1 MRNISEIINNYH
13 FDNTNYIL
21 RMSLLRATLFTCHNN
36 SSVISRYSL
45 QKCILRG
52 RSQNIW
58 ETAKREF
65 TKVTQRCARKNVNES
80 KLSLYFLKFGFSG
93 LGITAVCILKSSNQ
107 FVFCKEAK
115 RISDINPI
123 SLSDP
128 ELNFEWTKFFQYLYP
143 HIWYLLLALSSALI
157 VALLNIQIPQCVG
170 SVINVLTEICQNRND
185 SAKQVILQLIQ
196 PAFTLGRMY
205 IAQAFFTFIYI
216 YTLSHVG
223 ERVAVS
229 LRQDLFKSIIMQDIA
244 FFDKTRS
251 GEIVS
256 RLTSDIQDFK
266 SSFKICI
273 SQGLRSLTQIIGCV
287 ISVIVISPQLT
298 ILVVFSLPPIIFI
311 GTLLG
316 RSLRKLSLEAQNQV
330 AKSTAVCEETI
341 QNIRTV
347 RAFAAEEKEA
357 EMYYKEIERSSDLYE
372 RLGLGISFFQ
382 AGTNLMLNGILLST
396 LYFGG
401 ELLSTGQLSPGN
413 LMAFLMATQTIQ
425 KSLGQLSVLFGTFVR
440 GQSAGARIFQYL
452 GMPPSPM
459 TTGGDVIADKS
470 LAGNIVFKNVTFSY
484 PTRRDHVILKNFNLH
499 IPAGKTV
506 AIVGTSGN
514 GKSTVAVLLE
524 RFYDVDEGSITIDGR
539 DIRSLNS
546 SYLRGNVLGYINQE
560 PILFATSIMENIR
573 YGRQN
578 ATDEE
583 VIEAAKEANAHEFI
597 TKFPNSYST
606 EVGERGTQLSGGQ
619 KQRVAIARALL
630 KQPSVLILDEATS
643 ALDYESERIV
653 QKAIEN
659 VTRGRTVLVIAHR
672 LSTIKGADV
681 IVVLQ
686 RGVIVEMGTHPE
698 LIKRKGAYYTLVNE
712 QEKENM

>member
-1 MRNISEIINNYH
+1 
-13 FDNTNYIL
+13 
-21 RMSLLRATLFTCHNN
+21 MSMLRAVLFKCHNN
-36 SSVISRYSL
+36 FSIISRYPL
-45 QKCILRG
+45 QKYVLQG
-52 RSQNIW
+52 KNQNIW
-58 ETAKREF
+58 GIAKHEF
-65 TKVTQRCARKNVNES
+65 IKNTQKCSKENVNES
-80 KLSLYFLKFGFSG
+80 KSFLSYIFKFGLGG
-93 LGITAVCILKSSNQ
+93 LGVTTACILRSHNQ
-107 FVFCKEAK
+107 IVLCREAK
-115 RISDINPI
+115 RISDIK
-123 SLSDP
+123 SDTP
-128 ELNFEWTKFFQYLYP
+128 ELTFEWTKFLKYLYP
-143 HIWYLLLALSSALI
+143 HIWYLLVALSSALI

-170 SVINVLTEICQNRND
+170 SIINVLTEICQSKND
-185 SAKQVILQLIQ
+185 STKEIFMHLTQ
-196 PAFTLGRMY
+196 PAFVLARMY
-205 IAQAFFTFIYI
+205 IAQAFFTFVYI

-229 LRQDLFKSIIMQDIA
+229 LRQDLFKSIIMQDIE

-251 GEIVS
+251 GKIVS

-266 SSFKICI
+266 SSFKTCI
-273 SQGLRSLTQIIGCV
+273 AQGLRSLTQIIGCV

-298 ILVVFSLPPIIFI
+298 TLVVFSLPTIIFV

-316 RSLRKLSLEAQNQV
+316 RSLRKLSMEALNQV
-330 AKSTAVCEETI
+330 AKSTAVCEEAI

-357 EMYYKEIERSSDLYE
+357 EMFYKEVERSSELYE
-372 RLGLGISFFQ
+372 RLGFGIGFFQ
-382 AGTNLMLNGILLST
+382 AGTNLLLNGILLST

-401 ELLSTGQLSPGN
+401 QLLSTGELSPGN

-440 GQSAGARIFQYL
+440 GQSAGARVFQYL
-452 GMPPSPM
+452 DMPPSPM
-459 TTGGDVIADKS
+459 MTGGDIITDKS
-470 LAGNIVFKNVTFSY
+470 LAGNIVFKNVKFSY
-484 PTRRDHVILKNFNLH
+484 PTRLDHIILKNFNLH

-506 AIVGTSGN
+506 AIVGASGN
-514 GKSTVAVLLE
+514 GKSTVAALLE

-546 SYLRGNVLGYINQE
+546 SYLRGNVFGYINQE
-560 PILFATSIMENIR
+560 PTLFATSIMENIR
-573 YGRQN
+573 FGKQN
-578 ATDEE
+578 ATDDE

-597 TKFPNSYST
+597 TKFPNGYET

-659 VTRGRTVLVIAHR
+659 ATRGRTVLVIAHR

-686 RGVIVEMGTHPE
+686 RGVIVEMGTHSE
-698 LIKRKGAYYTLVNE
+698 LIKRKSVYYTLVNE

>member
-1 MRNISEIINNYH
+1 MSMLRAVLFKYHNSSIFSRYPLQKYYLQGKNISGI
-13 FDNTNYIL
+13 
-21 RMSLLRATLFTCHNN
+21 
-36 SSVISRYSL
+36 V
-45 QKCILRG
+45 
-52 RSQNIW
+52 
-58 ETAKREF
+58 KREF
-65 TKVTQRCARKNVNES
+65 VKSTQKCSKKNVNES
-80 KLSLYFLKFGFSG
+80 KFISYIFKFGLSG
-93 LGITAVCILKSSNQ
+93 LGVTSACILKSQSQ
-107 FVFCKEAK
+107 IVLCREAK
-115 RISDINPI
+115 RISD
-123 SLSDP
+123 LKSDTP
-128 ELNFEWTKFFQYLYP
+128 ELTFEWTKFFKYLYP

-170 SVINVLTEICQNRND
+170 SVINVLTEICQSKSD
-185 SAKQVILQLIQ
+185 STKQIILQLTQ
-196 PAFTLGRMY
+196 PAFVLARMY
-205 IAQAFFTFIYI
+205 IAQAFFTFVYI

-229 LRQDLFKSIIMQDIA
+229 LRQDLFKSIIMQDIE

-266 SSFKICI
+266 SSFKTCI
-273 SQGLRSLTQIIGCV
+273 AQGLRSLTQIIGCV

-298 ILVVFSLPPIIFI
+298 TLVIFSLPTIIFI

-316 RSLRKLSLEAQNQV
+316 RSLRKLSMEALNQV
-330 AKSTAVCEETI
+330 AKSTAVCEEAI

-357 EMYYKEIERSSDLYE
+357 EMFYKEVQRSCEIYE
-372 RLGLGISFFQ
+372 RLGFGIGFFQ
-382 AGTNLMLNGILLST
+382 AGTNLLLNGILLST

-401 ELLSTGQLSPGN
+401 QLLSTGELSPGG

-440 GQSAGARIFQYL
+440 GQSAGARVFQYL
-452 GMPPSPM
+452 DMPPSPM
-459 TTGGDVIADKS
+459 MTDGDIITDKS
-470 LAGNIVFKNVTFSY
+470 LAGNIVFKNVKFSY
-484 PTRRDHVILKNFNLH
+484 PLRPDHIILKNFNLH

-506 AIVGTSGN
+506 AIVGASGN
-514 GKSTVAVLLE
+514 GKSTVAALLE

-546 SYLRGNVLGYINQE
+546 SYLRGNVFGYINQE
-560 PILFATSIMENIR
+560 PTLFATSIMENIR
-573 YGRQN
+573 FGRQN

-597 TKFPNSYST
+597 TKFPDGYAT

-643 ALDYESERIV
+643 ALDYESERVV

-686 RGVIVEMGTHPE
+686 RDVIVEMGMHSE
-698 LIKRKGAYYTLVNE
+698 LIKQKGVYYTLVNE

>member
-1 MRNISEIINNYH
+1 
-13 FDNTNYIL
+13 
-21 RMSLLRATLFTCHNN
+21 MSVLRAALFTCISNE
-36 SSVISRYSL
+36 STLSRYSL
-45 QKCILRG
+45 QKFVLQG
-52 RSQNIW
+52 RSQNVW
-58 ETAKREF
+58 RTAKREF
-65 TKVTQRCARKNVNES
+65 SKISQKYATEKVNKP
-80 KLSLYFLKFGFSG
+80 KLSSCLLKFGFSG
-93 LGITAVCILKSSNQ
+93 LGITAACILKSRDQ
-107 FVFCKEAK
+107 IVFCKEAK
-115 RISDINPI
+115 RISDISPVIPSN
-123 SLSDP
+123 P
-128 ELNFEWTKFFQYLYP
+128 ELTFEWAKFFKYLYP

-170 SVINVLTEICQNRND
+170 NVINVLTEICQNKNE
-185 SAKQVILQLIQ
+185 SVKQVISQLTQ
-196 PAFTLGRMY
+196 PAFNLGRMY
-205 IAQAFFTFIYI
+205 IAQAFFTFVYI

-287 ISVIVISPQLT
+287 VSVIVISPQLT
-298 ILVVFSLPPIIFI
+298 TLVVFSLPPIIFI

-316 RSLRKLSLEAQNQV
+316 RSLRKLSMEAQNQV
-330 AKSTAVCEETI
+330 AKSTAVCEEAI

-357 EMYYKEIERSSDLYE
+357 EMFYKEIEYSSDLYE
-372 RLGLGISFFQ
+372 RLGFGISFFQ
-382 AGTNLMLNGILLST
+382 AGTNLLLNGILLST
-396 LYFGG
+396 LYLGG
-401 ELLSTGQLSPGN
+401 QLLSTGQLSPGN

-440 GQSAGARIFQYL
+440 GQSAGARVFQYL
-452 GMPPSPM
+452 DMPPSPM
-459 TTGGDVIADKS
+459 MIGGDVIADKS
-470 LAGNIVFKNVTFSY
+470 LAGNIVFKDVTFSY
-484 PTRRDHVILKNFNLH
+484 PTRPDTVILKNFNLN

-524 RFYDVDEGSITIDGR
+524 RFYDVDEGSITIDDR
-539 DIRSLNS
+539 DIKSLNS

-560 PILFATSIMENIR
+560 PTLFATSILENIR
-573 YGRQN
+573 YGRQD

-597 TKFPNSYST
+597 LKFPDSYAT

-643 ALDYESERIV
+643 ALDYESEKVV

-686 RGVIVEMGTHPE
+686 RGVIVELGTHSE
-698 LIKRKGAYYTLVNE
+698 LIKRKGVYYTLVNQ

>member
-1 MRNISEIINNYH
+1 MKLHVVALKYGG
-13 FDNTNYIL
+13 
-21 RMSLLRATLFTCHNN
+21 TLGSN
-36 SSVISRYSL
+36 VRYPL
-45 QKCILRG
+45 QKYIVQG
-52 RSQNIW
+52 KSQNIW
-58 ETAKREF
+58 GIAKREF
-65 TKVTQRCARKNVNES
+65 TKSTQKCTKENVNES
-80 KLSLYFLKFGFSG
+80 KFASYIFKYGLSG
-93 LGITAVCILKSSNQ
+93 LGLTTACILRSRNQ
-107 FVFCKEAK
+107 IVLCREAK
-115 RISDINPI
+115 RISDVK
-123 SLSDP
+123 SDTP
-128 ELNFEWTKFFQYLYP
+128 ELIFEWTKFFKYLYP
-143 HIWYLLLALSSALI
+143 HIWYLLLALSSAII

-170 SVINVLTEICQNRND
+170 SIINVLTEICQSKSD
-185 SAKQVILQLIQ
+185 STKQIILQLTQ
-196 PAFTLGRMY
+196 PAFVLARMY
-205 IAQAFFTFIYI
+205 IVQAFFTFVYI

-229 LRQDLFKSIIMQDIA
+229 LRQDLFKSIIMQDIE

-266 SSFKICI
+266 SSFKTCI
-273 SQGLRSLTQIIGCV
+273 AQGLRSLTQIIGCV

-298 ILVVFSLPPIIFI
+298 TLV
-311 GTLLG
+311 
-316 RSLRKLSLEAQNQV
+316 
-330 AKSTAVCEETI
+330 
-341 QNIRTV
+341 V

-357 EMYYKEIERSSDLYE
+357 EMFYKEVERSSELYE
-372 RLGLGISFFQ
+372 RLGFGIGFFQ
-382 AGTNLMLNGILLST
+382 AGTNLLLNGILLST

-401 ELLSTGQLSPGN
+401 QLLSTGELSPGS

-440 GQSAGARIFQYL
+440 GQSAGARVFQYL
-452 GMPPSPM
+452 DMPPSQMM
-459 TTGGDVIADKS
+459 TSGDIITDKS
-470 LAGNIVFKNVTFSY
+470 LAGNIIFKNVKFSY
-484 PTRRDHVILKNFNLH
+484 PTRPDHVVLKNFNLH

-506 AIVGTSGN
+506 AIVGASGN
-514 GKSTVAVLLE
+514 GKSTVAALLE

-546 SYLRGNVLGYINQE
+546 SYLRGNVFGYINQE
-560 PILFATSIMENIR
+560 PTLFATSIMENIR

-578 ATDEE
+578 ATDKE

-597 TKFPNSYST
+597 TKFPDGYAT
-606 EVGERGTQLSGGQ
+606 EVGERGAQLSGGQ

-643 ALDYESERIV
+643 ALDYESERVV
-653 QKAIEN
+653 QKAIEDA
-659 VTRGRTVLVIAHR
+659 TRGRTVLVIAHR

-686 RGVIVEMGTHPE
+686 RGVIVEMGVHSE
-698 LIKRKGAYYTLVNE
+698 LIKRKGVYYTLVNE

>member
-1 MRNISEIINNYH
+1 MAICRE
-13 FDNTNYIL
+13 
-21 RMSLLRATLFTCHNN
+21 AT
-36 SSVISRYSL
+36 
-45 QKCILRG
+45 
-52 RSQNIW
+52 
-58 ETAKREF
+58 
-65 TKVTQRCARKNVNES
+65 
-80 KLSLYFLKFGFSG
+80 
-93 LGITAVCILKSSNQ
+93 
-107 FVFCKEAK
+107 
-115 RISDINPI
+115 RISDIKPGR
-123 SLSDP
+123 LEP
-128 ELNFEWTKFFQYLYP
+128 TFEWKKFFKYLYP
-143 HIWYLLLALSSALI
+143 HIWYLLLALSSALV
-157 VALLNIQIPQCVG
+157 VALLNIQIPRCVG
-170 SVINVLTEICQNRND
+170 SVINVLTEICQNTHKSD
-185 SAKQVILQLIQ
+185 STREVILQLTR
-196 PAFTLGRMY
+196 PAFALARMY
-205 IAQAFFTFIYI
+205 IMQALFTFAYI

-229 LRQDLFKSIIMQDIA
+229 LRQDLFRSIIMQDIA

-266 SSFKICI
+266 SSFKTCI
-273 SQGLRSLTQIIGCV
+273 SQGLRSCTQIIGCV

-298 ILVVFSLPPIIFI
+298 TLVVFSLPAIIFI

-316 RSLRKLSLEAQNQV
+316 RSLRKLSMAAQNQI
-330 AKSTAVCEETI
+330 AKSTAVCEEAI

-357 EMYYKEIERSSDLYE
+357 EMFYEEVERSSELYE
-372 RLGLGISFFQ
+372 RLGLGIGFFQ
-382 AGTNLMLNGILLST
+382 AGTNLLLNGILLST

-401 ELLSTGQLSPGN
+401 QLLSTGQLSPGD

-425 KSLGQLSVLFGTFVR
+425 KSLSQLSVLFGTFVR
-440 GQSAGARIFQYL
+440 GQSAGARIFEYL
-452 GMPPSPM
+452 DMPPSPM
-459 TTGGDVIADKS
+459 MTGGDVITDVS
-470 LAGNIVFKNVTFSY
+470 LAGDIVFKNVKFSY
-484 PTRRDHVILKNFNLH
+484 PTRPDHVILKNFSLH

-514 GKSTVAVLLE
+514 GKSTVAALLE

-539 DIRSLNS
+539 DVRSLNS
-546 SYLRGNVLGYINQE
+546 SYLRGRVLGYINQE
-560 PILFATSIMENIR
+560 PTLFATSIMENIR
-573 YGRQN
+573 YGRQD

-597 TKFPNSYST
+597 GKFPDGYAT

-643 ALDYESERIV
+643 ALDYESERVV

-659 VTRGRTVLVIAHR
+659 ATRGRTVLVIAHR

-686 RGVIVEMGTHPE
+686 RGVIVEMGTHSN
-698 LIKRKGAYYTLVNE
+698 LIERKGVYYTLVNE
-712 QEKENM
+712 QEKENA

>member
-1 MRNISEIINNYH
+1 MYKHRITLCFQLILIKY
-13 FDNTNYIL
+13 FRYPIQKYIL
-21 RMSLLRATLFTCHNN
+21 HGKN
-36 SSVISRYSL
+36 
-45 QKCILRG
+45 
-52 RSQNIW
+52 QNIW
-58 ETAKREF
+58 GIAKREF
-65 TKVTQRCARKNVNES
+65 TKNTQKCCKENMNKS
-80 KLSLYFLKFGFSG
+80 KFSSYIFKFGLSG
-93 LGITAVCILKSSNQ
+93 LGVTTACILRSRNQ
-107 FVFCKEAK
+107 IVLCREAK
-115 RISDINPI
+115 RINNIKSDT
-123 SLSDP
+123 P
-128 ELNFEWTKFFQYLYP
+128 ELTFEWTKFFKYLYP

-170 SVINVLTEICQNRND
+170 SVINVLTEICQNKSD
-185 SAKQVILQLIQ
+185 STKQIILQLTQ
-196 PAFTLGRMY
+196 PAFVLARMY
-205 IAQAFFTFIYI
+205 IAQAFFTFVYI

-223 ERVAVS
+223 ERIAVS
-229 LRQDLFKSIIMQDIA
+229 LRQDLFKSIIMQDIE

-266 SSFKICI
+266 SSFKTCI
-273 SQGLRSLTQIIGCV
+273 AQGLRSLTQIIGCV

-298 ILVVFSLPPIIFI
+298 TLVVFSLPTIIFI

-316 RSLRKLSLEAQNQV
+316 KSLRKLSMEAQNQV
-330 AKSTAVCEETI
+330 ARSTAVCEEAI

-357 EMYYKEIERSSDLYE
+357 EMFYKEVEHSSELYE
-372 RLGLGISFFQ
+372 RLGFGIGFFQ
-382 AGTNLMLNGILLST
+382 AGTNLLLNGILLST

-401 ELLSTGQLSPGN
+401 HLLSTGELSPGN

-425 KSLGQLSVLFGTFVR
+425 KSLGQLSMLFGTFVR
-440 GQSAGARIFQYL
+440 GQSAGARVLQYL
-452 GMPPSPM
+452 DMPPSLM
-459 TTGGDVIADKS
+459 MTGGDIIADKS
-470 LAGNIVFKNVTFSY
+470 LAGNIVFQNVKFSY
-484 PTRRDHVILKNFNLH
+484 PTRPDHTILKNFNLH
-499 IPAGKTV
+499 IPLDV
-506 AIVGTSGN
+506 IINIVGASGN
-514 GKSTVAVLLE
+514 GKSTVAALLE

-546 SYLRGNVLGYINQE
+546 SYLRGNVFGYINQE
-560 PILFATSIMENIR
+560 PTLFATSIMENIR
-573 YGRQN
+573 FGRQN

-597 TKFPNSYST
+597 TKFPDGYAT
-606 EVGERGTQLSGGQ
+606 EVGERGAQLSGGQ

-643 ALDYESERIV
+643 ALDYESERVV

-659 VTRGRTVLVIAHR
+659 ATRGRTVLVIAHR

-686 RGVIVEMGTHPE
+686 RGVIVEMGMHSE
-698 LIKRKGAYYTLVNE
+698 LIKRKGVYYTLVNE